1 MKISAIK
8 SKITKCIDDEN
19 WPSFVE
25 CEFTDACGITHQFRG
40 KDVIFSS
47 KTLDKESNYP
57 VDGII
62 GCEVIDRKNDGS
74 HILVTVSTELPWH
87 IESVNHGTVFEV
99 LAEQIVE
106 IEHHV

>member
-1 MKISAIK
+1 MIFGVK
-8 SKITKCIDDEN
+8 SKITKCIDDEGY
-19 WPSFVE
+19 PSFVE
-25 CEFTDACGITHQFRG
+25 CEFTDAHGTTHQFQD
-40 KDVIFSS
+40 KDVIFTS

-62 GCEVIDRKNDGS
+62 DCEIIDRKNDGS
-74 HILVTVSTELPWH
+74 RILVTVSTELPWH
-87 IESVNHGTVFEV
+87 VESVKHETVFEV